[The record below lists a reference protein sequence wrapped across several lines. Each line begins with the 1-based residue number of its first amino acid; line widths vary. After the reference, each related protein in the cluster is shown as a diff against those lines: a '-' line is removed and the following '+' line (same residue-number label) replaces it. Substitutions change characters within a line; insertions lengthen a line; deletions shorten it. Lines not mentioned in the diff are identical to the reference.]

1 MSDISLIIEAPLA
14 RIRLDRPPR
23 RNAMTRAMWRALPDL
38 CARVAATSEALV
50 VILEGAGGHF
60 CAGADIS
67 EFDVV
72 YRDAAAARDYY
83 QAMQEGLGALAALDR
98 PTIAALR
105 GAAIGG
111 GLALA
116 LCCDLRFCADDA
128 FLAITPARLG
138 ILYGFVET
146 RRLVQTIGPAR
157 ARDLLFSGRRVACV
171 EALAIGLID
180 RLVAAGQLEAT
191 IAAYAS
197 ELASLSQYAIRG
209 AKRAVEAIAGGLDV
223 ELRLPRDDRTGRR
236 WRRFRRGAVGLPGEA
251 RAAIPLSRPARSDG
265 LAGGVSRDCLT
276 LRQSPCV
283 MVRFRRFVG

>member
-1 MSDISLIIEAPLA
+1 MSDISLVIEAPLA
-14 RIRLDRPPR
+14 RIRLNGPPR
-23 RNAMTRAMWRALPDL
+23 RNAMTRAMWRALPDI
-38 CARVAATSEALV
+38 CARVALTSEALV
-50 VILEGAGGHF
+50 VVLEGAGDHF

-72 YRDAAAARDYY
+72 YRDAEAARDYY
-83 QAMQEGLGALAALDR
+83 QAIQQGLRALAALDR

-105 GAAIGG
+105 GNAIGG

-138 ILYGFVET
+138 LLYGFTET

-157 ARDLLFSGRRVACV
+157 AKDLLFSGRRVACA

-180 RLVAAGQLEAT
+180 RLVATEQLEAT

-197 ELASLSQYAIRG
+197 ELASLSQRSIRG
-209 AKRAVEAIAGGLDV
+209 AKLAVEAIADGLD
-223 ELRLPRDDRTGRR
+223 EESPAFRAMIEQASAGEDFAEGRAAFLNKR
-236 WRRFRRGAVGLPGEA
+236 APQFRFRGRLD
-251 RAAIPLSRPARSDG
+251 PLD
-265 LAGGVSRDCLT
+265 
-276 LRQSPCV
+276 
-283 MVRFRRFVG
+283 